1 MSAKGIARNV
11 VWNCA
16 GMGANLLAGFI
27 VVPYLVRHLGQT
39 NYGLWILVASFT
51 NYFSLLDLGIRAAVG
66 RQIAFYKARGDVA
79 GFNATA
85 NTALVILG
93 ACGVLAL
100 VAMLAITLLFF
111 RLYDVPPEQAHDVRV
126 ALLLVG
132 VNLLLWLPLNMFD
145 AMLWAMQRFDLIN
158 AVDITGSIL
167 RAGLV
172 FWWVG
177 SGGGLVALAVIQLIS
192 LAGMQGVKA
201 AVALRLDRTL
211 RFGTRHLT
219 GGAARGLAGIGFWNS
234 MLAISNVVNGEVGPM
249 IIGVRL
255 GIPPVTPFSIASR
268 LVGYGRDFLIA
279 CTGVLTP
286 MAIAN
291 HAAKNHGHQRTL
303 FIEGSKFCLAL
314 TLLCLAGF
322 VVLGKAIIVLWVG
335 PSFEWAWA
343 LLVILAV
350 GEALPMSQW
359 VAYSVILGQYHHR
372 ALGCMNLLGN
382 VLTVGVAL
390 LLVGHWGLAGVCVAF
405 AIPAT
410 LCRGI
415 FQLAFACRLVRVSAG
430 QYLARVAAP
439 VVAAAALPVALL
451 VAATA
456 ARPPR
461 TWPDLLLYGGG
472 FSCAYAL
479 SMAYA
484 LGYLGIARRMM
495 SGTRVAPESATP
507 EPAAG
512 A

>member
-16 GMGANLLAGFI
+16 GMGANLLAGFV

-66 RQIAFYKARGDVA
+66 RQIAFYKAKGDVE
-79 GFNATA
+79 GFNATV

-93 ACGVLAL
+93 ACGTAAML
-100 VAMLAITLLFF
+100 AMLAITLLFF
-111 RLYDVPPEQAHDVRV
+111 RMYDVPAEQANDVRV

-132 VNLLLWLPLNMFD
+132 VNLMLWLPLNLFD

-158 AVDITGSIL
+158 AVDITGSVL

-201 AVALRLDRTL
+201 AVAVRLDRTL
-211 RFGTRHLT
+211 RIGARHLT

-255 GIPPVTPFSIASR
+255 GIGPVTPFSIASR

-291 HAAKNHGHQRTL
+291 HAARNDDHQRRL
-303 FIEGSKFCLAL
+303 FVEGSKFCLAL
-314 TLLCLAGF
+314 TLFCLVTF
-322 VVLGKAIIVLWVG
+322 VVLGRAIIGLWVG
-335 PSFEWAWA
+335 PTFEWAWT

-382 VLTVGVAL
+382 VLTVGLAL
-390 LLVGHWGLAGVCVAF
+390 LLVGRWGLIGVCVAF
-405 AIPAT
+405 AAPAT

-415 FQLAFACRLVRVSAG
+415 FQVVFACRLVRVSAG
-430 QYLARVAAP
+430 QYLARVVAP
-439 VVAAAALPVALL
+439 VAAAAAVPTVAL
-451 VAATA
+451 VGAVG

-461 TWPDLLLYGGG
+461 TWAELLVYGGG
-472 FSCAYAL
+472 FAGAYAL
-479 SMAYA
+479 AVAYA
-484 LGYLGIARRMM
+484 LGYLGIARRM
-495 SGTRVAPESATP
+495 
-507 EPAAG
+507 AAG
-512 A
+512 ARVAAEAHGA